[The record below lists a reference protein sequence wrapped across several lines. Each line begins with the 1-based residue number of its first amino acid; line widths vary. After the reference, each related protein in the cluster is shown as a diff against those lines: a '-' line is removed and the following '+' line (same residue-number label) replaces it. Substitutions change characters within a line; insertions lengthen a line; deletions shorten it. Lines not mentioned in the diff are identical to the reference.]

1 MGGGQA
7 AVTNTSVEYATDLN
21 VIASPAGGA
30 KTFKSKGGWHST
42 EVAFAHLTQPAQVRF
57 SAFPRF
63 FGEI

>member
-1 MGGGQA
+1 MGGS
-7 AVTNTSVEYATDLN
+7 AVTNNTSVEYATDLN
-21 VIASPAGGA
+21 VIASTTGQAI
-30 KTFKSKGGWHST
+30 TFKSKGGRDST